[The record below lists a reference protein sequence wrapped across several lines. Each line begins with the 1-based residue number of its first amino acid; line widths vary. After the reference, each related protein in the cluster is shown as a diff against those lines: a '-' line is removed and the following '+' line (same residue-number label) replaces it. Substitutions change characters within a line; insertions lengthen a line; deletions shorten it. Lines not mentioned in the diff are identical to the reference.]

1 MIFLPKK
8 VEEVEAFL
16 YERSKN
22 PPGMEKQFVHYSYG
36 NYVRWYVPSRVE
48 YYIIDFCIS
57 HMNAIFQALAY
68 VPSVREYSEKY
79 YLEHS
84 YGQLMSPESATKKVV
99 DLFRGMYTG
108 KYKTMLMG
116 DIVNKFKRSDPLTFL
131 VHLFQVLENGF
142 SKKFSIIK
150 VSLHG
155 KQTMR

>member
-1 MIFLPKK
+1 
-8 VEEVEAFL
+8 
-16 YERSKN
+16 
-22 PPGMEKQFVHYSYG
+22 
-36 NYVRWYVPSRVE
+36 
-48 YYIIDFCIS
+48 
-57 HMNAIFQALAY
+57 MNAIFQALAY

-79 YLEHS
+79 YLKEQRS
-84 YGQLMSPESATKKVV
+84 NEKTKKVV